1 MDKSQFVV
9 GIFDKIDE
17 RLLVNREIEEGN
29 VCSCL
34 LQDLTL
40 YDDCGLESNKDFYTK
55 HGRLLFSLG
64 KQIRDKGNSTFDE
77 VTMLSNINEDLKE
90 KIYNE
95 IGEFKNIQN
104 LMDIVPIKNWDTFLD
119 TLNKRNIIISL
130 AKKGFNV
137 LNEITLNNG
146 KVVIPYQL
154 FEKFTSAQ
162 VIEWYEAQITGLE
175 TKINSTKIVE
185 QGYVDFDDSFIESL
199 TNQEELGV
207 DFGNAGEN
215 INGETINTFKF
226 LSRQLMG
233 LRHGTLS
240 AFAAASGVGK
250 STWLVGLLMSLVC
263 EENGGHKVCLV
274 SNESVIKDIKIQFL
288 VWFCARYLDE
298 WKITKTKLI
307 SGNLTDEEK
316 EVIQQAKK
324 CFREKFGKRI
334 KLVTLADADSHL
346 TCQILKNAI
355 LREGVDIVCVDTFK
369 LSMDNR
375 SENFWLSLVADT
387 RALAEL
393 CLKYNVIGLM
403 TVQLAINS
411 QNRSFLTADCLSQ
424 SKAIKEVLS
433 NLVLIRQAY
442 PSIEFDQNSS
452 YFIKPFRSKQNERGD
467 WIEEPYLPD
476 STKTYRIIFV
486 DKARR
491 GITSGDNGVA
501 YLSRFDPEHAS
512 FFETARC
519 RPTHKIFNNE
529 GK

>member
-1 MDKSQFVV
+1 MDKSQFIGGVCD
-9 GIFDKIDE
+9 IYDS
-17 RLLVNREIEEGN
+17 RLLKNSLTTEGN
-29 VCSCL
+29 VVGVL
-34 LQDLTL
+34 LSDLTL
-40 YDDCGLESNKDFYTK
+40 FDDCGLENKDFVTG
-55 HGRLLFSLG
+55 HGRMLFTLG
-64 KQIRDKGNSTFDE
+64 QQLRNKGLSNFDEITFISNANEELRDK
-77 VTMLSNINEDLKE
+77 
-90 KIYNE
+90 
-95 IGEFKNIQN
+95 IQN
-104 LMDIVPIKNWDTFLD
+104 ELGGFKSIQNVIDAVSVKNMDAYIDE
-119 TLNKRNIIISL
+119 LNKRNILMSL
-130 AKKGFNV
+130 YRKNFNIFEEMI
-137 LNEITLNNG
+137 LDNG
-146 KVVIPYQL
+146 KKVVPYAL
-154 FEKFTSAQ
+154 FEKMSSSE
-162 VIEWYEAQITGLE
+162 VLDWYESQVTTL
-175 TKINSTKIVE
+175 TKKINSSKIVE
-185 QGYVDFDDSFIESL
+185 EGYVDFDDSFLESL
-199 TNQEELGV
+199 TNQEELGL
-207 DFGNAGEN
+207 DFGNAGKN
-215 INGETINTFKF
+215 IKNETIHTFEF

-250 STWLVGLLMSLVC
+250 STWLVGLLMSLVAG
-263 EENGGHKVCLV
+263 EDNNHKVCLV

-288 VWFCARYLDE
+288 AWFCARYLDE

-307 SGNLTDEEK
+307 SGNLTNDEK
-316 EVIQQAKK
+316 QIIQKAKK
-324 CFREKFGKRI
+324 CFREKFAKKI

-355 LREGVDIVCVDTFK
+355 LRDGVDIICVDTFK

-387 RALAEL
+387 RSLAEL

-411 QNRSFLTADCLSQ
+411 QNRSFLTAECLSQ

-442 PSIEFDQNSS
+442 PSLEFSS
-452 YFIKPFRSKQNERGD
+452 DSPYYIKPFRSKQNEKGE

-476 STKTYRIIFV
+476 PTKTYRVIFV

-501 YLSRFDPEHAS
+501 YLSRFDAEHAS

-519 RPTHKIFNNE
+519 YPTHKIFNTE
-529 GK
+529 TK